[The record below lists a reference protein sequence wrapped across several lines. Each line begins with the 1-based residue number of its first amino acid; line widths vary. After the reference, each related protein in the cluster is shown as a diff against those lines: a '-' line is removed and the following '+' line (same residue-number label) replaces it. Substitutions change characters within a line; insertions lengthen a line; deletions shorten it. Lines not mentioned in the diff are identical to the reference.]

1 MAWDDG
7 SPAEPLPLLRHRQ
20 ILMYHHLPMQ
30 LLEGDCMPESRKS
43 WDFNRAIIYKGTFF
57 LLQGG
62 VYDFVSGIMTG
73 ARLRQYQF
81 YDDLWDAQSQEN

>member
-1 MAWDDG
+1 
-7 SPAEPLPLLRHRQ
+7 
-20 ILMYHHLPMQ
+20 MQ
-30 LLEGDCMPESRKS
+30 LLEGDCMPENKKS
-43 WDFNRAIIYKGTFF
+43 WDFNSAIIYKGTFF

-81 YDDLWDAQSQEN
+81 YEDLWESQSQEN